1 MALLTELKIDRLSVD
16 DRLQLV
22 QDIWD
27 SIAQSQAVMPLTT
40 AQQTELEM
48 RLRDHV
54 ANPDDVVDWDE
65 IKSAALARV
74 RKAKP

>member
-1 MALLTELKIDRLSVD
+1 MALLTELKIDRLSID

-27 SIAQSQAVMPLTT
+27 SIAQSQSLMPLTT
-40 AQQTELEM
+40 AQQTELEK
-48 RLRDHV
+48 RLRDHI

-65 IKSAALARV
+65 IKSDALARV